1 MSLKTLLGAVALG
14 AIALSATARAEEIA
28 VGGIVFQQDM
38 YFRGIQLG
46 LEAGAKE
53 NKATLLQGNSE
64 SKPEKE
70 ASFVNTFV
78 SRGVKAIVI
87 APISAKAS
95 VKALQAAH
103 DKGVKVVL
111 YGTHLDADFP
121 VTFIGTSDADIGK
134 GSGEV
139 AATFFKDK
147 LGGNDK
153 ANVALLGF
161 RSQLPEQSDA
171 RTNGFL
177 DQVKGVKIVAQQDAW
192 LAEKAVAV
200 ASDILTAHPEVNVI
214 YAANEGGTVGAVQA
228 VRRAGKQGK
237 VFVFGTDGSEQLANM
252 LLDPDN
258 VLVATTA
265 QQPFEVGRKAMAAAL
280 DSVAGKPVEKAVMV
294 PVLPLSRG
302 DKAGVDA
309 FLADAKKMK

>member
-1 MSLKTLLGAVALG
+1 MKLSYLLGAVALG
-14 AIALSATARAEEIA
+14 AVALSGAARAEEIA

-70 ASFVNTFV
+70 ASLVNTFV

-103 DKGVKVVL
+103 DKGIKVVL
-111 YGTHLDADFP
+111 YGTPLDADFP

-134 GSGEV
+134 GSGQV
-139 AATFFKDK
+139 AATFLKEK
-147 LGGNDK
+147 LGGLDK

-200 ASDILTAHPEVNVI
+200 ASDVLTAHPEVNVI

-252 LLDPDN
+252 LLDPDG

-265 QQPFEVGRKAMAAAL
+265 QQPFEVGKKAMAAAL
-280 DSVAGKPVEKAVMV
+280 DSVAGKPVEKKVMV
-294 PVLPLSRG
+294 PVLPLSRT
-302 DKAGVDA
+302 DKAGVEA
-309 FLADAKKMK
+309 FIADVKKMQ